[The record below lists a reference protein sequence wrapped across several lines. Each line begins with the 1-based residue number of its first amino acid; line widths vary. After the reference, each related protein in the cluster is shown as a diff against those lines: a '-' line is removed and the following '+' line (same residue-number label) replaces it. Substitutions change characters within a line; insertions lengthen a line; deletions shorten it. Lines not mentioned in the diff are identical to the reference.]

1 MHVRRQHCIYNMI
14 QSYDTYT
21 QCASEYISATHNS
34 YIWLSIMKC
43 SLNDNNGTDVF
54 DNAFGELMRKT
65 NPDNPDKRGIDLQSL
80 LCMKE
85 YEKLIGSQL
94 VNDI

>member
-1 MHVRRQHCIYNMI
+1 
-14 QSYDTYT
+14 
-21 QCASEYISATHNS
+21 
-34 YIWLSIMKC
+34 MKC

-65 NPDNPDKRGIDLQSL
+65 YPDNPDKRGIDLQSL

-85 YEKLIGSQL
+85 YEKLIGIS
-94 VNDI
+94 

>member
-65 NPDNPDKRGIDLQSL
+65 YPDNPDKRSTDLPDTA
-80 LCMKE
+80 M
-85 YEKLIGSQL
+85 YERIRKINRQL
-94 VNDI
+94 VSQ